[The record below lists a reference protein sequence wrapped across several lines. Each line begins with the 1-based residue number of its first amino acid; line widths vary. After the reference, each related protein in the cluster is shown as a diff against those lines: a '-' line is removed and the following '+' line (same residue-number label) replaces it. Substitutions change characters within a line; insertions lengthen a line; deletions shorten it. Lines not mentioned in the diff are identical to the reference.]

1 MALLTFVIGRALSS
15 ANSESNEALKSNLE
29 AECFIR
35 YVRARSLH
43 VISIKQLK
51 IMFLLINRILCV
63 NRFDWI
69 SITICMSENDAES
82 SRFDAMANK
91 HENGKTFMHFMRA
104 RLEQ

>member
-1 MALLTFVIGRALSS
+1 
-15 ANSESNEALKSNLE
+15 
-29 AECFIR
+29 
-35 YVRARSLH
+35 
-43 VISIKQLK
+43 
-51 IMFLLINRILCV
+51 MFLLINRILCV